1 MKYNFELWNDRK
13 LCEETSRATGKTT
26 RIVDKLIQEFF
37 EKPMGTKIAIVD
49 HYPERRADEFL
60 LNVFMKRLESEHPS
74 ATCKIHRGELIMIER
89 TTKTY
94 HEEVE
99 EEYKR
104 RQSGN

>member
-13 LCEETSRATGKTT
+13 LYEETSRATGKTT
-26 RIVDKLIQEFF
+26 RIVDELIQEFF

-60 LNVFMKRLESEHPS
+60 LNMFMRRLESEHP
-74 ATCKIHRGELIMIER
+74 AITYKIHKGELITIER